1 MNYYFFVFIFLS
13 QEIFGLSELQ
23 FDRMFN
29 ENYHSKA
36 RHVSARL
43 QESLETLK
51 IYSRTNLDWDVP
63 VTSQFCLNWLLA
75 EPSNSPVSKRM
86 KHLSFDTGD
95 AFQNLSLMLMKLA
108 NRGNR
113 QPWKFPRIGRKWN
126 YLKLL
131 ALNINRKINKSS

>member
-1 MNYYFFVFIFLS
+1 MSAGISGQVPMNYYFFAFILLS

-86 KHLSFDTGD
+86 KHLFFDTGD
-95 AFQNLSLMLMKLA
+95 AFLNNSLMIWYISIRKC
-108 NRGNR
+108 
-113 QPWKFPRIGRKWN
+113 RIDIMRNTTGVIFI
-126 YLKLL
+126 
-131 ALNINRKINKSS
+131 LNVVK